1 MASSAT
7 VSAPKKRKSFSEY
20 FHSMRGQ
27 QLIVTLVFL
36 FVPLVLLFMFTYL
49 PFFKMVEFSFF
60 KMKYIGRRTF
70 VGLQNYI
77 SVFTRKDCFH
87 ALSLSL
93 YYMVGSVVQMALA
106 LLFATILSFK
116 CKGSKFFRGA
126 LYFPCLICGI
136 SVGFIFKFFFTH
148 GFVLDT
154 LLSWVGFN
162 VDKLPFWLRDESINN
177 VVLVACSIWKYIGQN
192 IVMFIGAIASVD
204 PVLYEAAEI
213 DGANAWHRFKDI
225 ILPSIS
231 TIVVLNLIISVSGA
245 LSAFEMPYV
254 VTGGGFNTSTYFVVM
269 DKIAHTDQKV
279 GLASAMAVVLLL
291 LIVIVTYAQKAVE
304 KYALLIFAAFVALV
318 PIVSCIFT
326 AFKSEEEYANTN
338 VITPPKSWL
347 NFDNFITAWNKAN
360 MGEAFLNSFIIL
372 ICVLAGSIM
381 ISAML
386 AYVLNRFKFPG
397 NKLIRNLFT
406 IATLIPGIASQVTVY
421 QIMTALHLVNS
432 MPGYIILM
440 MGTDVI
446 TIYIFLQFFENLS
459 PTLDE
464 SAILDGCTYFGV
476 FFKILL
482 PLLKPAIVTSAILKG
497 VSTYNE
503 YYMANLY
510 LQDKTKYQVVAT
522 SLYVFSGPMGNQ
534 YNYICAGVII
544 TIIPALIV
552 FLLCQD
558 QIYSGMA
565 AGAVKG

>member
-1 MASSAT
+1 
-7 VSAPKKRKSFSEY
+7 
-20 FHSMRGQ
+20 
-27 QLIVTLVFL
+27 
-36 FVPLVLLFMFTYL
+36 
-49 PFFKMVEFSFF
+49 
-60 KMKYIGRRTF
+60 MKYIGRRTF

-304 KYALLIFAAFVALV
+304 NGWKTAAAAKSSESEAERMNAIKMKRILINICKYVLLIFAAFVALV

-326 AFKSEEEYANTN
+326 AFKTEEEYASTN
-338 VITPPKSWL
+338 VITLPKNFL
-347 NFDNFITAWNKAN
+347 NFDNFIIAWNKAN
-360 MGEAFLNSFIIL
+360 MGKAFLNSFIIL
-372 ICVLAGSIM
+372 ICVLVGSIM

-432 MPGYIILM
+432 LPGYIILM

-459 PTLDE
+459 STLDE